1 MIRALY
7 SAASGLVATSAK
19 QDVIANNIA
28 NASTP
33 GFKRV
38 TASAVSFSQAL
49 DEQLAEIGKRQ
60 QQPRYPDVC
69 VNPVSVMLQT
79 AVDGSEGSAV
89 DTANPMDLT
98 IKGPG
103 AFEIS
108 TASGIATT
116 RAGRVIIDS
125 DGDLATS
132 AGKLQGQSGA
142 IKAPMG
148 EWSVGSD
155 GSIVS
160 KGAVVDR
167 IKVAGAKDGEY
178 SVLQGAVEG
187 SNVNIVS
194 EMVAMIAN
202 LRHYEANQKVVSS
215 VDQTL
220 EKLIN
225 EAGKV

>member
-1 MIRALY
+1 MIRAFY

-19 QDVIANNIA
+19 QDFIANNIA

-38 TASAVSFSQAL
+38 TTTAVSFSQAL
-49 DEQLAEIGKRQ
+49 DEQIADIGKRQ

-69 VNPVSVMLQT
+69 VDPMKVT
-79 AVDGSEGSAV
+79 IETRVDGSEGSAI

-116 RAGRVIIDS
+116 RAGRVIVDS

-132 AGKLQGQSGA
+132 AGKLQGQSGP

-148 EWSVGSD
+148 EWTVGRD

-160 KGAVVDR
+160 KGAIADR
-167 IKVAGAKDGEY
+167 IKVTGAKDGEY
-178 SVLQGAVEG
+178 GVLQGAVEG
-187 SNVNIVS
+187 SNVNIVN